1 MARIENDRIVETA
14 KEARGGVTGHGVRG
28 MEVWGITAVVILF
41 AAVYLYFF
49 V

>member
-28 MEVWGITAVVILF
+28 MVVWGITAGVMLF
-41 AAVYLYFF
+41 AAGYLYFF
-49 V
+49 A